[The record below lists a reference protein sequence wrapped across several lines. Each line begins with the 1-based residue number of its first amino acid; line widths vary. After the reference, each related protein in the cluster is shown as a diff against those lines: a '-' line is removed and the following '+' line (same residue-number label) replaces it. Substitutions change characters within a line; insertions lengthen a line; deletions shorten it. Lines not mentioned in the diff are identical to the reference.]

1 MANCRHVHR
10 PKDISSW
17 DVSNVTYMSYMFYG
31 CDKFNQNISNWDV
44 SNVKDMLFM
53 FYKCPIK
60 RKYKPKLK

>member
-1 MANCRHVHR
+1 
-10 PKDISSW
+10 
-17 DVSNVTYMSYMFYG
+17 MFYG